1 MPEYRVPRINRVLI
15 TGNLTS
21 DPELRYTPDGQAVLN
36 CQIASN
42 RRYPNKKTGEWQEDT
57 TFVRVTAWQA
67 LAERMGE
74 RLHKG
79 SAVFVEGRL
88 QSRSWETPDGQKR
101 SAIDIIALTVQD
113 LTKAEIEVEAE
124 SPTSVNSSA
133 SSLPSRSVEPKT
145 GEPNTEGKETQPAE
159 SRGQEETSVNSVEPD
174 EDLPF

>member
-21 DPELRYTPDGQAVLN
+21 DPELRYTPDGQAVLSF
-36 CQIASN
+36 QIASN

-57 TFVRVTAWQA
+57 TFVRVTAWRE

-113 LTKAEIEVEAE
+113 LTKGEVE
-124 SPTSVNSSA
+124 S
-133 SSLPSRSVEPKT
+133 
-145 GEPNTEGKETQPAE
+145 PNTEEPSVSQRTEGSKNAVQNETQVAE
-159 SRGQEETSVNSVEPD
+159 SRGQEED

>member
-1 MPEYRVPRINRVLI
+1 MPKYRVPRINRILI

-21 DPELRYTPDGQAVLN
+21 DPELRYTPDGQAVLGF
-36 CQIASN
+36 QIAAN
-42 RRYPNKKTGEWQEDT
+42 RRFPNKKTGEWQEDT
-57 TFVRVTAWQA
+57 TFVRITAWRE

-101 SAIDIIALTVQD
+101 SAIDITALTIQD
-113 LTKAEIEVEAE
+113 LTKAEIEVEE
-124 SPTSVNSSA
+124 SEV
-133 SSLPSRSVEPKT
+133 
-145 GEPNTEGKETQPAE
+145 KETKE
-159 SRGQEETSVNSVEPD
+159 ETKEETSVNPSARARDEGSVEPD

>member
-21 DPELRYTPDGQAVLN
+21 DPELRYTPDGQAVLSF
-36 CQIASN
+36 QIASN

-113 LTKAEIEVEAE
+113 LTKGAVE

-133 SSLPSRSVEPKT
+133 SSLPSRSVEPNT
-145 GEPNTEGKETQPAE
+145 GEPNTG
-159 SRGQEETSVNSVEPD
+159 GTSVNSVEPD

>member
-113 LTKAEIEVEAE
+113 LTKGAIE
-124 SPTSVNSSA
+124 
-133 SSLPSRSVEPKT
+133 SLNT
-145 GEPNTEGKETQPAE
+145 GEPNTEGSKNAVQKETQPAE
-159 SRGQEETSVNSVEPD
+159 SRGQEED

>member
-15 TGNLTS
+15 TGNLTN
-21 DPELRYTPDGQAVLN
+21 DPELRYTPDGQAVIGF
-36 CQIASN
+36 QIAAN
-42 RRYPNKKTGEWQEDT
+42 RIYPNKKTGEWQKDT
-57 TFVRVTAWQA
+57 TFVRVTAWRD

-113 LTKAEIEVEAE
+113 LTKGAVE
-124 SPTSVNSSA
+124 SPN
-133 SSLPSRSVEPKT
+133 T
-145 GEPNTEGKETQPAE
+145 GEPNTEGSKNAVQKETQLAE
-159 SRGQEETSVNSVEPD
+159 ARGQEED